1 MYLDHCY
8 PVYVCYIR
16 SRVRSERMFFFFPF
30 FFPRVKEINEEE
42 EEGLES
48 SWDRSVR
55 DIPDISKF
63 HKKKL
68 RIDEHS
74 KESTSACLRVWR
86 VNATLRAVPSLFHR
100 FPRFDRAKETWNE
113 MGPRRIINHVFFFRL
128 VPRKRVSGKFGE
140 PSSYV
145 GSIHQSIINPPPDFV
160 ARKLIRKISDSLS
173 ARLDYSRCIM
183 KKEKRKNY
191 RKSPS
196 PPSWFGSKLI
206 IVQQVS
212 GWTDGRNRL

>member
-1 MYLDHCY
+1 MRS
-8 PVYVCYIR
+8 IR
-16 SRVRSERMFFFFPF
+16 TRH
-30 FFPRVKEINEEE
+30 PRYFEI
-42 EEGLES
+42 S
-48 SWDRSVR
+48 QKKITDRR
-55 DIPDISKF
+55 TF
-63 HKKKL
+63 E
-68 RIDEHS
+68 RIDVCV
-74 KESTSACLRVWR
+74 STCLAREM
-86 VNATLRAVPSLFHR
+86 ATLRAVPSLFHR

-196 PPSWFGSKLI
+196 PPS
-206 IVQQVS
+206 
-212 GWTDGRNRL
+212 